1 LLFFVGRNDIGE
13 HDRIFLCL
21 VVAIDAA
28 VTGDGIPLMNNDDDG
43 DDDDTKT
50 DLIDA
55 ITNRTNVFVLI
66 SAHAYLLQNQLCML
80 PRVNDG
86 NKNGNMEMNVRVSIF
101 GDMFPWQSVLY
112 PKNAIVLLYNANS
125 STACMFFVVTSFL
138 RLK

>member
-21 VVAIDAA
+21 VVVAIDAA

-66 SAHAYLLQNQLCML
+66 SAHAYLLQNQL
-80 PRVNDG
+80 
-86 NKNGNMEMNVRVSIF
+86 
-101 GDMFPWQSVLY
+101 
-112 PKNAIVLLYNANS
+112 
-125 STACMFFVVTSFL
+125 
-138 RLK
+138 